1 MNVPF
6 PVPRV
11 AKSNWLRAQKGPLSG
26 RWIEWNNLV

>member
-1 MNVPF
+1 MNVF
-6 PVPRV
+6 TSSAE